1 MRTPTNESVG
11 SDTADAPRLSKNAQP
26 ERKCILSGEAGP
38 RDILVRLAISPEDAD
53 GRCTILPDA
62 QAKAPGRGAWLGV
75 SRGELE
81 TAMAKGHLKG
91 ALARS
96 FKSGAIDVPDDLP
109 ALIASALEGAFKD
122 GLGLAKR
129 AGHVVLGTAKIE
141 DQLRKGRAELLLH
154 ASDSSQDGRKK
165 LDQAWRV
172 GREIEGSGERG
183 AVLPLDRAALSV
195 ALGREN
201 VVHLALINRGGAQRI
216 ASAIA
221 RLQHFVGPQ
230 DAANEQ
236 AKTEDGAQQLAGAAE
251 ECPAR

>member
-1 MRTPTNESVG
+1 MRTPTNESVS
-11 SDTADAPRLSKNAQP
+11 SDTADAPRQDRKVQP
-26 ERKCILSGEAGP
+26 ERKCILSGEVGS
-38 RDILVRLAISPEDAD
+38 RDNLVRLAISPEDAD
-53 GRCTILPDA
+53 GRCTIMPDV
-62 QAKAPGRGAWLGV
+62 QAKAPGRGAWLGA
-75 SRGELE
+75 SRAELE

-91 ALARS
+91 ALARA
-96 FKSGAIDVPDDLP
+96 FKSGAIDVPVDLP
-109 ALIASALEGAFKD
+109 ALIEGALTSAFKD

-183 AVLPLDRAALSV
+183 TVLPLDRAALSV

-201 VVHLALINRGGAQRI
+201 VVHLAVINRGGAERI
-216 ASAIA
+216 ASALA
-221 RLQHFVGPQ
+221 RLQHFAGIKEAEEKQ
-230 DAANEQ
+230 DARQVADVSE
-236 AKTEDGAQQLAGAAE
+236 
-251 ECPAR
+251 